1 MTHAP
6 LASSPHLW
14 QINHCITSSVQP
26 SKLSRRQPEEGLT
39 VAWRKPNVSS
49 DVRPD
54 HFGPNRNPPLMV
66 RQPFD
71 MSSEALAKEE
81 AQRGLPRLSVV
92 GRPVGTTVHSL
103 QSLGEAGSVVR
114 LKDPGLKSERIKI
127 TMKFYHQTDISHFRH
142 LPISN
147 LTKFFSII

>member
-1 MTHAP
+1 
-6 LASSPHLW
+6 
-14 QINHCITSSVQP
+14 
-26 SKLSRRQPEEGLT
+26 
-39 VAWRKPNVSS
+39 
-49 DVRPD
+49 
-54 HFGPNRNPPLMV
+54 MV

-127 TMKFYHQTDISHFRH
+127 TMKFYPQTDISNFRH

-147 LTKFFSII
+147 LIKFFSII

>member
-6 LASSPHLW
+6 LAPSPHLW
-14 QINHCITSSVQP
+14 QINICITSSVQP
-26 SKLSRRQPEEGLT
+26 PKLSRRQPEEGLT

-54 HFGPNRNPPLMV
+54 QFGANRNPPSWCETLRSAPAQQV
-66 RQPFD
+66 RR
-71 MSSEALAKEE
+71 E
-81 AQRGLPRLSVV
+81 G

-127 TMKFYHQTDISHFRH
+127 TMKFYPQTDISNFRH

-147 LTKFFSII
+147 LIKFFL

>member
-1 MTHAP
+1 MTHTSLAP
-6 LASSPHLW
+6 SLQLW
-14 QINHCITSSVQP
+14 QIYTCITSSVQP
-26 SKLSRRQPEEGLT
+26 PKLSRRQPEEGLT

-49 DVRPD
+49 DVRTD
-54 HFGPNRNPPLMV
+54 HFGPNRNPPSWCETLRSV
-66 RQPFD
+66 P
-71 MSSEALAKEE
+71 
-81 AQRGLPRLSVV
+81 AQQTRRVV

-127 TMKFYHQTDISHFRH
+127 TMKFYPQTDISNFRH

-147 LTKFFSII
+147 LTKYFFII

>member
-6 LASSPHLW
+6 LAPFPHLW
-14 QINHCITSSVQP
+14 QINSCITSSVQP

-49 DVRPD
+49 DVRG
-54 HFGPNRNPPLMV
+54 HTASNRNPPSWCETLRSV
-66 RQPFD
+66 P
-71 MSSEALAKEE
+71 
-81 AQRGLPRLSVV
+81 AQQTRREV

-103 QSLGEAGSVVR
+103 QSLGQAGSVVR

-127 TMKFYHQTDISHFRH
+127 TMKFYPQTDIYNFRYI
-142 LPISN
+142 PISN

>member
-1 MTHAP
+1 MANQPLHHEFGSALKTGPAPTGGGTHGG
-6 LASSPHLW
+6 L
-14 QINHCITSSVQP
+14 
-26 SKLSRRQPEEGLT
+26 EETKRFLRCAT
-39 VAWRKPNVSS
+39 
-49 DVRPD
+49 RPI
-54 HFGPNRNPPLMV
+54 RAEQKSPLMV

-127 TMKFYHQTDISHFRH
+127 TMKFYPQTDISNFRH

-147 LTKFFSII
+147 LTKYFFII